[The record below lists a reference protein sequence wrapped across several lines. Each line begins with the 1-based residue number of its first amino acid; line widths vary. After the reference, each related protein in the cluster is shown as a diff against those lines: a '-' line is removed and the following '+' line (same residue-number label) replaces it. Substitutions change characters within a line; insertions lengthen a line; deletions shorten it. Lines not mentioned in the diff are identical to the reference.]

1 MLAGAIDRPLV
12 PMQQSLPRTPD
23 AKPRLVREGE
33 LRVAPLAALPAIL
46 REHGVDPAEVFASAG
61 LDLGILDNPDNPVPF
76 ATVGRVTAIA
86 EQRTGCAHIGLLM
99 GERHALLVL
108 GLIGKLARNSADV
121 GTALRSVIA
130 HLHLH
135 DRGAVPTLWV
145 NDGLAMLGYAI
156 FAADVPGA
164 RHIYDAAIAIA
175 FNIMRELC
183 GPDWHPD
190 QVLVAHS
197 APRSVGAFRKFFKVP
212 VRFDAEQTALVFP
225 ARCLAQKIEGADAAL
240 LRILTDQVDALEA
253 SIDHELPDRIRRAL
267 RALVTAGRGSRDEVA
282 RLVSMHRRT
291 LNRRLEAHGTTFQAL
306 ADEVRF
312 HVACQ
317 LLRDTRMPLAQIAAT
332 FDYADASAFTR
343 AFRRWSGVTPSDW
356 RATPA
361 GSA

>member
-1 MLAGAIDRPLV
+1 
-12 PMQQSLPRTPD
+12 MQTPAPRTPD

-33 LRVAPLAALPAIL
+33 LRVAALTALPAIL
-46 REHGVDPAEVFASAG
+46 REHGVDPPEVFASAG
-61 LDLGILDNPDNPVPF
+61 FDIDILDDPDNPVPF
-76 ATVGRVTAIA
+76 ATVGRVIAIA
-86 EQRTGCAHIGLLM
+86 EQRTGCAHIGLLI
-99 GERHALLVL
+99 GERHALPVL
-108 GLIGKLARNSADV
+108 GLVGQLGRHSADV
-121 GTALRSVIA
+121 GSALRSLIA

-145 NDGLAMLGYAI
+145 KDGVAILGYAI

-164 RHIYDAAIAIA
+164 RHIYDAAIAIT
-175 FNIMRELC
+175 FNVMRELC
-183 GPDWHPD
+183 GADWRPDE
-190 QVLVAHS
+190 VLIAHS
-197 APRSVGAFRKFFKVP
+197 APRAVAAFRKFFKVP

-225 ARCLAQKIEGADAAL
+225 ARCLAQKIDGADAAL
-240 LRILTDQVDALEA
+240 LRIFKDEVDELEA
-253 SIDHELPDRIRRAL
+253 RSDNELPERLRRAL
-267 RALVTAGRGSRDEVA
+267 RGLVTAGRGSRDEVA

-343 AFRRWSGVTPSDW
+343 AFRRWSGTTPSEW
-356 RATPA
+356 RASRT